1 MHYFFCLA
9 ASCLHKYLFLLLSS
23 WVISDSLLGHGC
35 STRGFLSI
43 SVSQSLLN
51 LMSIELVMLSSH
63 LILFCPFLPLQSFP
77 ESGSFLMIWLFASGG
92 QIIGASASALVH
104 PVNMQDWFPL
114 WLTVWSPCNSLNSQD
129 SFPIPQFKS
138 INSLLLNHLYG
149 PTLTSVHD
157 YWKNHIFD

>member
-35 STRGFLSI
+35 STPGFLSF

-92 QIIGASASALVH
+92 QIIGASASALVL
-104 PVNMQDWFPL
+104 PMNIQDWFPL
-114 WLTVWSPCNSLNSQD
+114 GLTLVWSPCSPRDYQETS
-129 SFPIPQFKS
+129 PTPQFKS
-138 INSLLLNHLYG
+138 INSLALSFLYG
-149 PTLTSVHD
+149 PTLTSTHD
-157 YWKNHIFD
+157 W